1 MMVGIIARPT
11 EKQKMLHE
19 YLSCFFLILGGLFY
33 AKSHWTLSARK
44 DWIFSFSFLI
54 SLDFLGGFYDST

>member
-1 MMVGIIARPT
+1 
-11 EKQKMLHE
+11 MLHE
-19 YLSCFFLILGGLFY
+19 YLSYFFLILGGLFY

-54 SLDFLGGFYDST
+54 SLDFLGGFYDSTRQIDDMHDQNFHIN